1 MQWCIPLSW
10 PTISKHLNGWV
21 FQIIPPKVILYLL
34 IISYYLHG
42 YRWGTLSSWRKP
54 WLKPWQRHSYAM
66 VPATCPCTDVWVCNY
81 MDIYIYISIPAQTC
95 TEYKYKYIYT
105 PICLSIYLSI
115 YLTIYISVYIYLS
128 ISVYLY
134 LYFLY
139 FSYIFIYMGV
149 PVCSYHG
156 WLRAPLLIQIPST
169 KS

>member
-21 FQIIPPKVILYLL
+21 FPIIPPKVILYLL

-81 MDIYIYISIPAQTC
+81 MDIYIYLYLHKPAQNIN
-95 TEYKYKYIYT
+95 IYT

-128 ISVYLY
+128 IYICLSISI
-134 LYFLY
+134 YFLY
-139 FSYIFIYMGV
+139 FAYIFIYMGV

-156 WLRAPLLIQIPST
+156 WLRASLLIQIPST